1 MYSVGRILRL
11 QQSGKFF
18 LTISLDARN
27 QLMQSLSSRVLVV
40 ISCSPSKNRSS
51 SQVPDHGK
59 SDTYPQTWQRF
70 YALVPRMI
78 GRGQQLRRMPNRS
91 ETSSRERT
99 KRIKMILF
107 WPMTVTLCPI
117 LGHIFSSDPSSQLSG
132 ERRSASRSC
141 QDVLTGDAH
150 KYWSNRRLLGVT

>member
-91 ETSSRERT
+91 ETSSRERPGMD
-99 KRIKMILF
+99 RR
-107 WPMTVTLCPI
+107 WARRAQCPRAQQD
-117 LGHIFSSDPSSQLSG
+117 LRSTRALNGRGHCIGGSPGIHAG
-132 ERRSASRSC
+132 E
-141 QDVLTGDAH
+141 DVPGDAH